1 MLILLK
7 NWQQRLAV
15 KMARGILIYAELLKS
30 GYIAPVFFSLAAKA
44 QDLSQKLNGEEV
56 MALLIAKPGDAQR
69 FKEGFQACGIDKVF
83 VYEDEHFENYS
94 NELYSKIAIDLA
106 CEIEPSI
113 FLIGATT
120 QGRDL
125 APRISSQL
133 HTGLTADCTGLDIN
147 EKGQLA
153 ATRPTFGGKLMAT
166 ILCKTFPQ
174 MATVRPGVFP
184 FLEEPVYKDT
194 QIIYKNHGIENF
206 DTKVKLREFIQNTEE
221 VINSLDS
228 AKIIV
233 AGGKGLK
240 TKEGFELL
248 QQLADTL
255 GGTIAASRGAV
266 DMGLAPQSIQVGQT
280 GKTVSPEIY
289 IACGISGAVQ
299 HTVGI
304 EGAKKIIAI
313 NIDKD
318 APIFGAADVGI
329 VGDLY
334 TIVPQLIEH
343 VKQFSADPPR

>member
-1 MLILLK
+1 
-7 NWQQRLAV
+7 
-15 KMARGILIYAELLKS
+15 MARGILIYAELLKS
-30 GYIAPVFFSLAAKA
+30 GYVAPVFFSLAAKA
-44 QDLSQKLNGEEV
+44 QELSQKLNGEEV
-56 MALLIAKPGDAQR
+56 MALLIAKPGDGER
-69 FKEGFQACGIDKVF
+69 FKEGFQACGVDRVF
-83 VYEDEHFENYS
+83 VYEDERFGNYS

-106 CEIEPSI
+106 REIEPSI
-113 FLIGATT
+113 FLVGATT

-133 HTGLTADCTGLDIN
+133 GTGLTADCTDLDIN
-147 EKGQLA
+147 EKGLLA

-166 ILCKTFPQ
+166 ILCKNLPQ

-184 FLEEPVYKDT
+184 FLDTPVYKNT
-194 QIIYKNHGIENF
+194 ELVYKNHEIENF
-206 DTKVKLREFIQNTEE
+206 DTKIKLLDFVQVTEE
-221 VINSLDS
+221 VINALDN

-233 AGGKGLK
+233 AGGKGVK

-248 QQLADTL
+248 KELADAI

-266 DMGLAPQSIQVGQT
+266 DMGIAPQSIQVGQT

-289 IACGISGAVQ
+289 IACGISGAIQ

-304 EGAKKIIAI
+304 EGAKKVIAI

-318 APIFGAADVGI
+318 APIFGVADVGM

-334 TIVPQLIEH
+334 SIVPKLIEH
-343 VKQFSADPPR
+343 FRN